1 MEDDSDDGEQL
12 PGQSFFKK
20 KLNENKENVYNEYE
34 NYDDNYEEQ
43 YYNDNG
49 NKYCENNEDKYYGNY
64 DDNNIYNYDN
74 DNYNEYEEE
83 FENYNNFDNV
93 NQYNE
98 NNDYNNNYYYDDDNK
113 NNYKDKYKNG
123 NKYNSHH
130 KYNNNN
136 HYYLPKYKQVK
147 SKEGYIASFE
157 INFKLWL
164 TLVIKMQYDKKKNIC
179 FSNDSNVNEE
189 IIDSF
194 LSNYNIEFYKIKSK
208 EKSNL
213 QINIEDV
220 ELKQTVGKY
229 YDFEFFI
236 IIKDKIE
243 IFFVDK
249 YIKIKV
255 SGEICYDKYPKF
267 SFVLQQYKLNLNYNK
282 EKDNKNNII
291 KNFIPNNANDYIIE
305 MGPEYSIKNEE
316 FKKLY
321 LETNGEKDGQNIKD
335 LQKEILE
342 CLDNLM
348 IMSKF

>member
-64 DDNNIYNYDN
+64 DDNNINNYDN

-130 KYNNNN
+130 KYNNN

-213 QINIEDV
+213 QINIEGV

-282 EKDNKNNII
+282 EKDNKDNII

-321 LETNGEKDGQNIKD
+321 LETNGEKNGQNIKD
-335 LQKEILE
+335 LQKEIL
-342 CLDNLM
+342 C
-348 IMSKF
+348 

>member
-20 KLNENKENVYNEYE
+20 KLNENEDNEYNEYE
-34 NYDDNYEEQ
+34 HYDDNYEEQ

-64 DDNNIYNYDN
+64 DDNNINNYDN

-130 KYNNNN
+130 KCNDNN
-136 HYYLPKYKQVK
+136 HYLPKYKQVK

-164 TLVIKMQYDKKKNIC
+164 TLAIKMQYDKKKNIC

-305 MGPEYSIKNEE
+305 MGPEYSINLYYNKYFKNQ
-316 FKKLY
+316 KLY
-321 LETNGEKDGQNIKD
+321 
-335 LQKEILE
+335 
-342 CLDNLM
+342 
-348 IMSKF
+348 